1 MASKQLTKPTTATKQ
16 APVGQTKQ
24 APVGQTKRARE
35 EDDDGDAQAHGEDEH
50 VKKTKTTRGEKL
62 EDGSIA
68 FDLSAKKQ
76 VTVRSWKNTIFVDV
90 REYYDAG
97 GERKPG
103 KKGISFSKDQYKKIA
118 ELTADI
124 HAAIAE
130 VQDDI
135 AGDYAHAKLKGAEE
149 GSIAFAVST
158 KRRATIRK
166 FKSMLLI
173 DFREFYD
180 KDGVQMPGS
189 KGISLSIDQW
199 NKFQE
204 LADDIEAAVASM

>member
-1 MASKQLTKPTTATKQ
+1 MASKQLAKPTTSAKQ
-16 APVGQTKQ
+16 ATVVEK
-24 APVGQTKRARE
+24 KRARE
-35 EDDDGDAQAHGEDEH
+35 NDDDDGHEHGEDED

-62 EDGSIA
+62 GDGSIA

-76 VTVRSWKNTIFVDV
+76 VTVRSWKSTILVDV

-118 ELTADI
+118 ALTADI
-124 HAAIAE
+124 NAAIAE
-130 VQDDI
+130 VKDDI
-135 AGDYAHAKLKGAEE
+135 AGDYTHAKLESAEE
-149 GSIAFAVST
+149 GAIAFAVSA

-180 KDGVQMPGS
+180 KDGAQMPGS

-199 NKFQE
+199 KKFQE
-204 LADDIEAAVASM
+204 LAEDIEAAVASL